1 MQDRRV
7 AFGLAATMIALK
19 AKAGRLQL
27 NDQIQFAMRTLDL
40 VHDDQAAREAA
51 VSFLTNCRL
60 DASRA
65 GTELQD
71 FVLTWSDG
79 VIDPAGPETVL
90 AAMPETTAD
99 WQSTDAQETEMGRS
113 FQ

>member
-27 NDQIQFAMRTLDL
+27 NDQIQFAMRALDL
-40 VHDDQAAREAA
+40 VHDDEAARKAA
-51 VSFLTNCRL
+51 VDFLSSCRL
-60 DASRA
+60 DPESA
-65 GTELQD
+65 GAGLQD

-79 VIDPAGPETVL
+79 AIDPAGPETVL

-99 WQSTDAQETEMGRS
+99 WQSSDAQETEMGRS

>member
-7 AFGLAATMIALK
+7 AFGLAASMIALK
-19 AKAGRLQL
+19 AKAGQLQL
-27 NDQIQFAMRTLDL
+27 NDQIQFAIRASEM

-51 VSFLTNCRL
+51 VNFLINCRL
-60 DASRA
+60 DASGA
-65 GTELQD
+65 ATELQE
-71 FVLTWSDG
+71 FVQTWSDG
-79 VIDPAGPETVL
+79 EIDAKRPETVL

-99 WQSTDAQETEMGRS
+99 WQSSAAQDTDMGRS